1 MRNQGKTVVA
11 VPKRMALRAVG
22 VACATT
28 NRPTYTSVSK
38 MPIE

>member
-22 VACATT
+22 VACAIT
-28 NRPTYTSVSK
+28 NRLRYTRVST